1 LKNVSKQIHQTTSN
15 SIGLRDVTTTSQLGD
30 TNISANHPTYEEPD
44 SRGTKWEVR
53 ETFKP
58 HLSSYLFSSYEEI
71 ETRTWN
77 KLKNQYLD
85 TEKYNI
91 IQPTQSNPE

>member
-1 LKNVSKQIHQTTSN
+1 MKNQI
-15 SIGLRDVTTTSQLGD
+15 L
-30 TNISANHPTYEEPD
+30 EEQV
-44 SRGTKWEVR
+44 KVHEA
-53 ETFKP
+53 FKT

-85 TEKYNI
+85 TEK
-91 IQPTQSNPE
+91 